1 MNAFPDT
8 LSFIAN
14 KGAYVFAFDFGRYL
28 IAACLVAAV
37 VWVMMRTGFKSRK
50 IQKRRATMSD
60 LRREVLQS
68 VQSCIVY
75 VIVTFGVIWARNN
88 GLLQPITGSQGWSM
102 DLMLLGGL
110 ILAHDAY
117 FYWMHRALHTPLLYK
132 TFHHAHHRS
141 ITPTPFAAYSFA
153 IPEAFAEALIVVIWV
168 AFVATP
174 GWVLFAFLAFQITR
188 NAMGHAGVELMPR
201 WWLSTP
207 LTRWIN
213 TTTHHDLHHNG
224 GFNKNYGLYFT
235 FWDKIMG
242 TEHPKYAESFARVVA
257 PVASSHSQGTMA
269 SPSPS
274 L

>member
-1 MNAFPDT
+1 MPAFPDT
-8 LSFIAN
+8 LSFIIS
-14 KGAYVFAFDFGRYL
+14 KGAYVFAFDFARYA

-37 VWVMMRTGFKSRK
+37 VAVMMRTTLASRK
-50 IQKRRATMSD
+50 IQKRTATSAD
-60 LRREVLQS
+60 FRRELLQS
-68 VQSCIVY
+68 VQSCLVY
-75 VIVTFGVIWARNN
+75 VLVTFGVIWARNN
-88 GLLQPITGSQGWSM
+88 GVLQPITGSQGM
-102 DLMLLGGL
+102 ATDLMLLGGL

-141 ITPTPFAAYSFA
+141 ITPTPFAAYSFS
-153 IPEAFAEALIVVIWV
+153 IPEAFAEAMIVVIW
-168 AFVATP
+168 AFFVSTP

-207 LTRWIN
+207 LTSWIN

-235 FWDKIMG
+235 FWDRIMG
-242 TEHPKYAESFARVVA
+242 TEHPKYAETFGRVVGKPA
-257 PVASSHSQGTMA
+257 TSSQGPMA